1 MILKIVLQIEPL
13 MDGVDIDERN
23 RTMQLQEKHWPTSVH
38 EQAAIK
44 SRQKQK

>member
-1 MILKIVLQIEPL
+1 

-23 RTMQLQEKHWPTSVH
+23 RIMQLQEKHWPTSVH

-44 SRQKQK
+44 SRQKKDFIITTKKKKTK